1 MKFKDTLLK
10 IKKEGLL
17 DCIVD
22 ESHSY
27 DSVDKSKLRS
37 SIENEID
44 FLISLELCSSSI
56 ESIVC
61 IRSLKEEL
69 KMDENRHYI
78 IESDVKYHKTY
89 NVYAVHNNNLY
100 SILFMDLRKIIGAD
114 ILDSCIERY
123 GFVTVMASILHKL
136 SNSGYA
142 YSQRKEEI
150 NNALKITEKEIL
162 DQSENFISFDDF
174 SESLGFSER
183 SQEEIEFVQKVHKH
197 VFNELEKEKRILGLN
212 I

>member
-1 MKFKDTLLK
+1 MKFKDALLK

-22 ESHSY
+22 ESNDY
-27 DSVDKSKLRS
+27 EVCS
-37 SIENEID
+37 SIEKEID
-44 FLISLELCSSSI
+44 LLLSLEPQSSSI

-61 IRSLKEEL
+61 VRFLKDEL
-69 KMDENRHYI
+69 QMDENRHYI
-78 IESDVKYHKTY
+78 IEPDVKYHVTY

-123 GFVTVMASILHKL
+123 GFVTVMASILHEL

>member
-1 MKFKDTLLK
+1 MNFKDALLK

-22 ESHSY
+22 ESNDY
-27 DSVDKSKLRS
+27 EVCS
-37 SIENEID
+37 SIEKEID
-44 FLISLELCSSSI
+44 SLLSLEPCSSSI

-89 NVYAVHNNNLY
+89 NVCSVRDKSFY
-100 SILFMDLRKIIGAD
+100 SILYVDWRKIVGAD

-123 GFVTVMASILHKL
+123 GFVTVMASILHEL

-150 NNALKITEKEIL
+150 NNVLKITEKEIL
-162 DQSENFISFDDF
+162 DSSESFISFDDF

-183 SQEEIEFVQKVHKH
+183 SQEEIEFVQKAHKH
-197 VFNELEKEKRILGLN
+197 VFSEFEKEKRILGLN
-212 I
+212 M

>member
-1 MKFKDTLLK
+1 MKFKDALLK

-17 DCIVD
+17 DRIVD
-22 ESHSY
+22 ESNDY
-27 DSVDKSKLRS
+27 EVCS
-37 SIENEID
+37 SIEKEID
-44 FLISLELCSSSI
+44 LLLSLEPQSSSS
-56 ESIVC
+56 EHIVC
-61 IRSLKEEL
+61 VRFFKDEL
-69 KMDENRHYI
+69 QMDENRHYI
-78 IESDVKYHKTY
+78 IESDVKYHVTY
-89 NVYAVHNNNLY
+89 NVYAVHNNNLH
-100 SILFMDLRKIIGAD
+100 STLFMDLRKIVGTD

-123 GFVTVMASILHKL
+123 GFVTVMASILHEL

-183 SQEEIEFVQKVHKH
+183 SQEEIEFVQKAHQH

-212 I
+212 M

>member
-1 MKFKDTLLK
+1 MNFKDALLK

-22 ESHSY
+22 ESNDY
-27 DSVDKSKLRS
+27 EVCS
-37 SIENEID
+37 SIEKEID
-44 FLISLELCSSSI
+44 LLLSLEPQSSSI
-56 ESIVC
+56 EHIVC
-61 IRSLKEEL
+61 VRFLKDEL
-69 KMDENRHYI
+69 QMDENRHYI
-78 IESDVKYHKTY
+78 IEPDVKYHVTY

-123 GFVTVMASILHKL
+123 GFVTVMASILHEL

-197 VFNELEKEKRILGLN
+197 VFSEFEKEKRILGLN

>member
-1 MKFKDTLLK
+1 MKFKDALLK

-22 ESHSY
+22 ESNDY
-27 DSVDKSKLRS
+27 EVCS
-37 SIENEID
+37 SIEKEID
-44 FLISLELCSSSI
+44 SLLSLDPQSSSI
-56 ESIVC
+56 EHIVC
-61 IRSLKEEL
+61 VRFLKDEL
-69 KMDENRHYI
+69 QMDENRHYI
-78 IESDVKYHKTY
+78 IEPDVKYHVTY

-123 GFVTVMASILHKL
+123 GFVTVMASILHEL

-162 DQSENFISFDDF
+162 DRSENFISFDDF

-197 VFNELEKEKRILGLN
+197 VFSEFEKEKRILGLN

>member
-22 ESHSY
+22 ESNDY
-27 DSVDKSKLRS
+27 EVCS
-37 SIENEID
+37 SIEKEID
-44 FLISLELCSSSI
+44 SLLSLDSQSSSI
-56 ESIVC
+56 EHIVC
-61 IRSLKEEL
+61 VRFLKDEL
-69 KMDENRHYI
+69 QMDENRHYI
-78 IESDVKYHKTY
+78 IEPDVKYHVTY

-123 GFVTVMASILHKL
+123 GFVTVMASILHEL

-183 SQEEIEFVQKVHKH
+183 SQEEIEFVQKAHQH

>member
-1 MKFKDTLLK
+1 MKFKDALLK

-22 ESHSY
+22 ESNDY
-27 DSVDKSKLRS
+27 EVCS
-37 SIENEID
+37 SIEKEID
-44 FLISLELCSSSI
+44 SLLSLDPQSSSI
-56 ESIVC
+56 EHIVC
-61 IRSLKEEL
+61 VRFLKDEL
-69 KMDENRHYI
+69 QMDENRHYI
-78 IESDVKYHKTY
+78 IEPDVKYHVTY

-100 SILFMDLRKIIGAD
+100 SILFMDVRKIIGAD

-123 GFVTVMASILHKL
+123 GFVTVMASILHEL

-197 VFNELEKEKRILGLN
+197 VFSEFEKEKRILGLN

>member
-1 MKFKDTLLK
+1 M
-10 IKKEGLL
+10 L

-22 ESHSY
+22 ESYSY

-44 FLISLELCSSSI
+44 YLLSLEHCSSSI

-61 IRSLKEEL
+61 VRFLKDEL
-69 KMDENRHYI
+69 QMDENRHYI
-78 IESDVKYHKTY
+78 IEPDVKYHVTY

-123 GFVTVMASILHKL
+123 GFVTVMASILHEL

-197 VFNELEKEKRILGLN
+197 VFSEFEKEKRILGLN
-212 I
+212 M

>member
-44 FLISLELCSSSI
+44 FLISLEPCSSSI

-123 GFVTVMASILHKL
+123 GFVTVMASILHEL

-150 NNALKITEKEIL
+150 NNVLKITEKEIL
-162 DQSENFISFDDF
+162 DSSESFISFDDF

-183 SQEEIEFVQKVHKH
+183 SQEEIEFVQKAHQH

-212 I
+212 M

>member
-1 MKFKDTLLK
+1 MKFKDALLK

-22 ESHSY
+22 ESNDY
-27 DSVDKSKLRS
+27 EVCS
-37 SIENEID
+37 SIEKEID
-44 FLISLELCSSSI
+44 SLLSLEPQSSSI
-56 ESIVC
+56 EYIVC
-61 IRSLKEEL
+61 VRFLKDEL
-69 KMDENRHYI
+69 QMDENRHYI
-78 IESDVKYHKTY
+78 IEPDVKYHKTY

-123 GFVTVMASILHKL
+123 GFVTVMASILHEL

-162 DQSENFISFDDF
+162 DQSENFISLDDF
-174 SESLGFSER
+174 SKSLGFSER
-183 SQEEIEFVQKVHKH
+183 SQEEIEFVQKAHQH

>member
-1 MKFKDTLLK
+1 MNFKDALLK

-22 ESHSY
+22 ESNDY
-27 DSVDKSKLRS
+27 EVCS
-37 SIENEID
+37 SIEKEID
-44 FLISLELCSSSI
+44 FLISLEPCSSSI

-123 GFVTVMASILHKL
+123 GFVTVMASILHEL

>member
-1 MKFKDTLLK
+1 MKFKDALLK

-22 ESHSY
+22 ESNDY
-27 DSVDKSKLRS
+27 EVCS
-37 SIENEID
+37 SIEKEID
-44 FLISLELCSSSI
+44 SLLSLDPQSSSI
-56 ESIVC
+56 EHIVC
-61 IRSLKEEL
+61 VRFLKDEL
-69 KMDENRHYI
+69 QMDENRHYI
-78 IESDVKYHKTY
+78 IEPDVKYHVTN

-123 GFVTVMASILHKL
+123 GFVTVMASILHEL

-197 VFNELEKEKRILGLN
+197 VFSEFEKEKRILGLN

>member
-1 MKFKDTLLK
+1 MKFKDALLK

-22 ESHSY
+22 ESNDY
-27 DSVDKSKLRS
+27 EVCS
-37 SIENEID
+37 SIEKEID
-44 FLISLELCSSSI
+44 LLLSLEPQSSSI

-61 IRSLKEEL
+61 VRFLKDEL
-69 KMDENRHYI
+69 QMDENRHYI
-78 IESDVKYHKTY
+78 IEPDVKYHVTY

-123 GFVTVMASILHKL
+123 GFVTVMASILHEL

-197 VFNELEKEKRILGLN
+197 VFSEFEKEKRILGLN
-212 I
+212 M

>member
-1 MKFKDTLLK
+1 MKFKDALLK

-22 ESHSY
+22 ESNDY
-27 DSVDKSKLRS
+27 EVCS
-37 SIENEID
+37 SIEKEID
-44 FLISLELCSSSI
+44 SLLSLEPCSSSI

-89 NVYAVHNNNLY
+89 NVYAVHNNNLH
-100 SILFMDLRKIIGAD
+100 SILFMDLRKIVGAD

-123 GFVTVMASILHKL
+123 GFVTVMASILHEL

-162 DQSENFISFDDF
+162 DQSENFISLDDF
-174 SESLGFSER
+174 SKSLGFSER
-183 SQEEIEFVQKVHKH
+183 SQEEMVIR
-197 VFNELEKEKRILGLN
+197 N
-212 I
+212 

>member
-1 MKFKDTLLK
+1 MKFKDALLK

-22 ESHSY
+22 ESNDY
-27 DSVDKSKLRS
+27 EVCS
-37 SIENEID
+37 SIEKEID
-44 FLISLELCSSSI
+44 LLLSLEPQSSSI

-61 IRSLKEEL
+61 VRFLKDEL
-69 KMDENRHYI
+69 QMDENRHYI
-78 IESDVKYHKTY
+78 IEPDVKYHVTY
-89 NVYAVHNNNLY
+89 NVYAVHNNNNLY

-123 GFVTVMASILHKL
+123 GFVTVMASILHEL

-197 VFNELEKEKRILGLN
+197 VFSEFEKEKRILGLN

>member
-1 MKFKDTLLK
+1 
-10 IKKEGLL
+10 
-17 DCIVD
+17 
-22 ESHSY
+22 
-27 DSVDKSKLRS
+27 
-37 SIENEID
+37 
-44 FLISLELCSSSI
+44 
-56 ESIVC
+56 
-61 IRSLKEEL
+61 
-69 KMDENRHYI
+69 MDENRHYI
-78 IESDVKYHKTY
+78 IEPDVKYHVTY
-89 NVYAVHNNNLY
+89 NVYAVHNNNFY

-123 GFVTVMASILHKL
+123 GFVTVMASILHEL

-162 DQSENFISFDDF
+162 DQSENFISLDDF
-174 SESLGFSER
+174 SKSLGFSER
-183 SQEEIEFVQKVHKH
+183 SQEEIEFVQKAHQH

>member
-1 MKFKDTLLK
+1 MKFKDALLK

-22 ESHSY
+22 ESNDY
-27 DSVDKSKLRS
+27 EVCS
-37 SIENEID
+37 SIEKEID
-44 FLISLELCSSSI
+44 LLLSLEPQSSSI

-61 IRSLKEEL
+61 VRFLKDEL
-69 KMDENRHYI
+69 QMDENRHYI
-78 IESDVKYHKTY
+78 IEPDVKYHVTY
-89 NVYAVHNNNLY
+89 NVYAVHNNNNLY

-123 GFVTVMASILHKL
+123 GFVTVMASILHEL

-197 VFNELEKEKRILGLN
+197 VFNELEKEKRVIRN
-212 I
+212 

>member
-1 MKFKDTLLK
+1 MKFKDALLK

-22 ESHSY
+22 ESNDY
-27 DSVDKSKLRS
+27 EVCS
-37 SIENEID
+37 SIEKEID
-44 FLISLELCSSSI
+44 SLLSLDPQSSSI
-56 ESIVC
+56 EHIVC
-61 IRSLKEEL
+61 VRFLKDEL
-69 KMDENRHYI
+69 QTDEIRHYS
-78 IESDVKYHKTY
+78 IEPDVKYHVTY

-123 GFVTVMASILHKL
+123 GFVTVMASILHEL

-197 VFNELEKEKRILGLN
+197 VFSEFEKEKRILGLN

>member
-1 MKFKDTLLK
+1 MKFKDALLK

-22 ESHSY
+22 ESNDY
-27 DSVDKSKLRS
+27 EVCS
-37 SIENEID
+37 SIEKEID
-44 FLISLELCSSSI
+44 LLLSLEPQSSSI

-61 IRSLKEEL
+61 VRFLKDEL
-69 KMDENRHYI
+69 QMDENRHYI
-78 IESDVKYHKTY
+78 IEPDVKYHVTY
-89 NVYAVHNNNLY
+89 NVYAVHNNNNLY

-123 GFVTVMASILHKL
+123 GFVTVMVSILHEF

-150 NNALKITEKEIL
+150 NNVLKITEKEIL
-162 DQSENFISFDDF
+162 DSSESFISFDDF

-183 SQEEIEFVQKVHKH
+183 SQEEIEFVQKAHQH

>member
-1 MKFKDTLLK
+1 MNFKDALLK

-22 ESHSY
+22 ESNDY
-27 DSVDKSKLRS
+27 EVCS
-37 SIENEID
+37 SIEKEID
-44 FLISLELCSSSI
+44 SLLSLEPQSSSI
-56 ESIVC
+56 EHIVC
-61 IRSLKEEL
+61 VRFLKDEL
-69 KMDENRHYI
+69 QMDENRHYI
-78 IESDVKYHKTY
+78 IEPDVKYHKTY
-89 NVYAVHNNNLY
+89 NVCSVRDKSFY
-100 SILFMDLRKIIGAD
+100 SILYVEWRKIVGTD

-123 GFVTVMASILHKL
+123 GFVTVMASILHEL

>member
-1 MKFKDTLLK
+1 MKFKDALLK

-22 ESHSY
+22 ESNDY
-27 DSVDKSKLRS
+27 EVCS
-37 SIENEID
+37 SIEKEID
-44 FLISLELCSSSI
+44 SLLSLEPCSSPI

-61 IRSLKEEL
+61 IRFFKDEL
-69 KMDENRHYI
+69 QMDENRHYI
-78 IESDVKYHKTY
+78 IEQDVKYHVTY

-123 GFVTVMASILHKL
+123 GFVTVISRILYEL
-136 SNSGYA
+136 SYG
-142 YSQRKEEI
+142 YSQCKEEI

-183 SQEEIEFVQKVHKH
+183 SQEEIEFVQKAHQH

-212 I
+212 M

>member
-1 MKFKDTLLK
+1 MKFKDALLK

-22 ESHSY
+22 ESNDY
-27 DSVDKSKLRS
+27 EVCS
-37 SIENEID
+37 SIEKEID
-44 FLISLELCSSSI
+44 SLLSLDPQSSSI
-56 ESIVC
+56 EHIVC
-61 IRSLKEEL
+61 VRFLKDEL
-69 KMDENRHYI
+69 QMDENRHYI
-78 IESDVKYHKTY
+78 IEPDVKYHVTY
-89 NVYAVHNNNLY
+89 NVYAVHNNNLH
-100 SILFMDLRKIIGAD
+100 SILFMDLRKIVGTD

-123 GFVTVMASILHKL
+123 GFVTVMASILHEL

-162 DQSENFISFDDF
+162 DQSENFISLDDF
-174 SESLGFSER
+174 SKSLGFPER
-183 SQEEIEFVQKVHKH
+183 SQEEIEFVQKAHQH

>member
-1 MKFKDTLLK
+1 MNFKDALLK

-22 ESHSY
+22 ESNDY
-27 DSVDKSKLRS
+27 EVCS
-37 SIENEID
+37 SIEKEID
-44 FLISLELCSSSI
+44 SLLSLEPQSSSI
-56 ESIVC
+56 EHIVC
-61 IRSLKEEL
+61 VRFLKDEL
-69 KMDENRHYI
+69 QMDENRHYI
-78 IESDVKYHKTY
+78 IEPDVKYHVTY
-89 NVYAVHNNNLY
+89 NVYAVHNNNLH
-100 SILFMDLRKIIGAD
+100 SILFMDLRKIVGAD

-123 GFVTVMASILHKL
+123 GFVTVMASILHEL

-162 DQSENFISFDDF
+162 DQSENFISLDDF
-174 SESLGFSER
+174 SKSLGFPEH
-183 SQEEIEFVQKVHKH
+183 SQEEIEFVQKAHQH

>member
-1 MKFKDTLLK
+1 MKFKDALLK

-22 ESHSY
+22 ESNDY
-27 DSVDKSKLRS
+27 EVCS
-37 SIENEID
+37 SIEKEID
-44 FLISLELCSSSI
+44 SLLSLDPQSSSI
-56 ESIVC
+56 EHIVC
-61 IRSLKEEL
+61 VRFLKDEL
-69 KMDENRHYI
+69 QMDENRHYI
-78 IESDVKYHKTY
+78 IEPDVKYHVTY

-123 GFVTVMASILHKL
+123 GFVTVMASILHEL

-197 VFNELEKEKRILGLN
+197 VFSEFEKEKRILGLN
-212 I
+212 M

>member
-1 MKFKDTLLK
+1 MKFKDALLK

-22 ESHSY
+22 ESNDY
-27 DSVDKSKLRS
+27 EVCS
-37 SIENEID
+37 SIEKEID
-44 FLISLELCSSSI
+44 SLLSLEPCSSSI

-123 GFVTVMASILHKL
+123 GFVTVMASILHEL

>member
-22 ESHSY
+22 ESNDY
-27 DSVDKSKLRS
+27 EVCS
-37 SIENEID
+37 SIEKEID
-44 FLISLELCSSSI
+44 LLLSLEPQSSSI

-61 IRSLKEEL
+61 VRFLKDEL
-69 KMDENRHYI
+69 QMDENRHYI
-78 IESDVKYHKTY
+78 IEPDVKYHVTY
-89 NVYAVHNNNLY
+89 NVYAVHNNNNNNLY

-123 GFVTVMASILHKL
+123 GFVTVMASILHEL

-183 SQEEIEFVQKVHKH
+183 SQEEIEFVQKAHQH

>member
-1 MKFKDTLLK
+1 M
-10 IKKEGLL
+10 
-17 DCIVD
+17 
-22 ESHSY
+22 
-27 DSVDKSKLRS
+27 
-37 SIENEID
+37 
-44 FLISLELCSSSI
+44 
-56 ESIVC
+56 C

-89 NVYAVHNNNLY
+89 NVCSVRDKSFY
-100 SILFMDLRKIIGAD
+100 SILYVDWRKIVGTD

-123 GFVTVMASILHKL
+123 GFVTVMVSILHEL

-150 NNALKITEKEIL
+150 NNVLKITEKEIL
-162 DQSENFISFDDF
+162 DSSESFISFDDF

-183 SQEEIEFVQKVHKH
+183 SQEEIEFVQKAHQH
-197 VFNELEKEKRILGLN
+197 VFDELEKEKRILGLN

>member
-1 MKFKDTLLK
+1 MKFKDALLK

-22 ESHSY
+22 ESNDY
-27 DSVDKSKLRS
+27 EVCS
-37 SIENEID
+37 SIEKEID
-44 FLISLELCSSSI
+44 SLLSLDPQSSSI
-56 ESIVC
+56 EHIVC
-61 IRSLKEEL
+61 VRFFKDEL
-69 KMDENRHYI
+69 QMDENRHYI
-78 IESDVKYHKTY
+78 IEPDVKYHVTY

-123 GFVTVMASILHKL
+123 GFVTVMASILHEL

-197 VFNELEKEKRILGLN
+197 VFSEFEKEKRILGLN

>member
-1 MKFKDTLLK
+1 MKFKEALLK
-10 IKKEGLL
+10 IKEEGLL

-22 ESHSY
+22 ESNSY
-27 DSVDKSKLRS
+27 DSVDKSELRS
-37 SIENEID
+37 SIEKEID
-44 FLISLELCSSSI
+44 SILSLEPYSSSI

-61 IRSLKEEL
+61 IRSLTEEL

-89 NVYAVHNNNLY
+89 NVCSVRDKSFY
-100 SILFMDLRKIIGAD
+100 SILYVDWRKIVGAD

-123 GFVTVMASILHKL
+123 GFVTVISRILYEL
-136 SNSGYA
+136 SYG
-142 YSQRKEEI
+142 YSQCKEEI

-162 DQSENFISFDDF
+162 DQSENFISLDDF
-174 SESLGFSER
+174 SKSLGFPER
-183 SQEEIEFVQKVHKH
+183 SQEEIEFVQKVHQH

-212 I
+212 M